1 MNTHIPTEEPIL
13 EWKAPQH
20 LHHER
25 TRSWYIF
32 AALFV
37 TGCLVYSVYTTA
49 WTFTLVLVI
58 MTGLYLHVHEEAP
71 AEKHMRIWKNGYAL
85 GDKFVTWT
93 ACDGYWMLKGKGYF
107 ELHIEKKNGYETKI
121 QIGENDPYKIH
132 DTIALFTPE
141 LPDRKERILDT
152 IIRICKL

>member
-13 EWKAPQH
+13 EWTAPQH

-25 TRSWYIF
+25 TRLWYIIATLCIVGF
-32 AALFV
+32 L
-37 TGCLVYSVYTTA
+37 TYSVYTAA

-58 MTGLYLHVHEEAP
+58 MTGLYLYVHEEEP
-71 AEKHMRIWKNGYAL
+71 TEKHMRIWKKGYAL
-85 GDKFVTWT
+85 EENFVAWA
-93 ACDGYWMLKGKGYF
+93 ACDGYWILKGKGYY

-132 DTIALFTPE
+132 DTITLLTPE
-141 LPDRKERILDT
+141 LHNRKERILDT